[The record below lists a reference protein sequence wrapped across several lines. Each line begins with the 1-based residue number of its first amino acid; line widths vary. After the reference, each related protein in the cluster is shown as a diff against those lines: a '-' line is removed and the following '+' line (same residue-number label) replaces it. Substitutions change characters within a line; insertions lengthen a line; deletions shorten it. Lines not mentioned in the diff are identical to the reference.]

1 MAKKATK
8 KTDFTKKKNYKKLKE
23 EMLADLESR
32 GLISEPYLD
41 KVDEYM
47 RLWCWLQMLNEDI
60 KERGVFIE
68 YQNGEKQKGTTDNKS
83 LTIATRV
90 SNQML
95 SIWNALGFKAQAVKG
110 KDGVGGEDDEL

>member
-1 MAKKATK
+1 MAKKTTK

-47 RLWCWLQMLNEDI
+47 RLWC
-60 KERGVFIE
+60 
-68 YQNGEKQKGTTDNKS
+68 
-83 LTIATRV
+83 
-90 SNQML
+90 
-95 SIWNALGFKAQAVKG
+95 
-110 KDGVGGEDDEL
+110 